1 MDPEKIK
8 KNQEYAEEAF
18 WTGHYH
24 YMMQALAVAMSHT
37 MVWRLVG
44 DGTPFTLKD
53 IFEFAREYDEKHEI
67 EAPSF
72 YYVSREGAIALCP
85 GLEYL
90 AEWLFVPM
98 EPCQERDFLLRDL
111 QERLQEEAAAEEA
124 VEKAITEGLAKEK
137 LSAKY
142 YIMKDGKQAGP
153 YTPRQLVLQKI
164 SVETLVWANGMPSW
178 TKAGQVPEIAQV
190 LNPAPAPA
198 ASSQPAARYYMLGP
212 GNQKIGPLPIDQLV
226 RNGLN
231 TATLV
236 WTEGMPQWKKA
247 ADVPAVAAALRA
259 PAPAPQPPM
268 PQPDPA
274 PIPAPQPTVKYRMY
288 VNNQQYG
295 PFTVDELVRNGVTPT
310 TLVWTEGMP
319 GWTKAADVPQ
329 IAAKIRH

>member
-67 EAPSF
+67 EEPSF

-90 AEWLFVPM
+90 AEWMFVPM
-98 EPCQERDFLLRDL
+98 EPCQERDFLMRDL
-111 QERLQEEAAAEEA
+111 QERLQEEAAVEEA

-137 LSAKY
+137 LAAKY

-153 YTPRQLVLQKI
+153 FTPRQLVLQKI
-164 SVETLVWANGMPSW
+164 TVETLVWANGMPSW

-190 LNPAPAPA
+190 LNPSPKPAVKY
-198 ASSQPAARYYMLGP
+198 RMLGP
-212 GNQKIGPLPIDQLV
+212 GNQKLGPFTVDELLA
-226 RNGLN
+226 NGL
-231 TATLV
+231 TPITQV

-247 ADVPAVAAALRA
+247 GEVAILAEALKKQAAPEPA
-259 PAPAPQPPM
+259 PAPAPM
-268 PQPDPA
+268 PA
-274 PIPAPQPTVKYRMY
+274 VKYRMF

-295 PFTVDELVRNGVTPT
+295 PFTIDELIANGLTPT
-310 TLVWTEGMP
+310 TLVWTDGMAQ
-319 GWTKAADVPQ
+319 WTKAADVPQ
-329 IAAKIRH
+329 LSMIFRK

>member
-1 MDPEKIK
+1 MK

-53 IFEFAREYDEKHEI
+53 IFEFAREYDANHEI
-67 EAPSF
+67 EEPSF

-124 VEKAITEGLAKEK
+124 VEKAIAEGLAQEK
-137 LSAKY
+137 LLEKN
-142 YIMKDGKQAGP
+142 YIMKEGKQAGP

-164 SVETLVWANGMPSW
+164 TGETLVWASGMPQW
-178 TKAGQVPEIAQV
+178 AQAGQVPEIAQV
-190 LNPAPAPA
+190 LTPAPKPA
-198 ASSQPAARYYMLGP
+198 VKYRMLGP
-212 GNQKIGPLPIDQLV
+212 GNRQLGPFSIDELLA
-226 RNGLN
+226 NGL
-231 TATLV
+231 TPATQV
-236 WTEGMPQWKKA
+236 WTEGMPQWKRASDVALLADALAKRQAPAPPPASITAPDAPTQPVVRFYMLGAGNQKLGPFTVNELLHNGLTSASLVWTNGMPQWAKA
-247 ADVPAVAAALRA
+247 ADVPAIAHILA
-259 PAPAPQPPM
+259 
-268 PQPDPA
+268 
-274 PIPAPQPTVKYRMY
+274 
-288 VNNQQYG
+288 QYH
-295 PFTVDELVRNGVTPT
+295 R
-310 TLVWTEGMP
+310 
-319 GWTKAADVPQ
+319 
-329 IAAKIRH
+329 